1 MRLRGLLE
9 IAATTAV
16 MWVFAYAGRQYLRPG
31 VALDDAM
38 RLVFFVGVFGWALV
52 LEARLRSMLRGVPLS
67 RSGHER
73 TLRSLAGRYR
83 VGYRILVSCGVLLL
97 VAALWSRA

>member
-16 MWVFAYAGRQYLRPG
+16 MWALAYAGRQYLRPG

-38 RLVFFVGVFGWALV
+38 RLVFFVAVFSWALV
-52 LEARLRSMLRGVPLS
+52 VEARLGSMLRGVPLS
-67 RSGHER
+67 RGDRDRGTRVSAR
-73 TLRSLAGRYR
+73 RYR
-83 VGYRILVSCGVLLL
+83 VGYAILLACWALLL
-97 VAALWSRA
+97 VAALAARS